1 MRDSL
6 IDLFVT
12 TALSSASL
20 ARSDSWYVSLA
31 GDVSEADEYLPVGRV
46 PDLPNEIFGYDFGSF
61 DGDYDFPGIKLTT
74 ANHPVVVVA
83 STPMQQ
89 LRIDRLAHRYRDDS
103 HRSRGFWS

>member
-1 MRDSL
+1 MRAFPVK
-6 IDLFVT
+6 LFVT
-12 TALSSASL
+12 TALSSPAL
-20 ARSDSWYVSLA
+20 ARDDSWYVSLD
-31 GDVSEADEYLPVGRV
+31 GGESEEDEYLPVGRV
-46 PDLPNEIFGYDFGSF
+46 PDLPDEIFGYDFGSF